1 MNAVANRG
9 LGKGLGALLPNA
21 GLGTEDI
28 KGSIV
33 ELKINDISPNADQP
47 RLAFDQAKLEELADS
62 IRENG
67 VIQPI
72 IVCRSQPG
80 YKIVAGERRWR
91 ACRMAGLTV
100 VPAIIRELTD
110 VQVLEQA
117 LIENI
122 QRQDL
127 NPLEEAYALD
137 KLIKDH
143 DMTQEKL
150 STVIGRSRPAIAN
163 TLRLLN
169 LPDDIK
175 KHVLNE
181 EITAGHARALLALPD
196 FPAQK
201 KVVELIRLRDLSVR
215 DTEKLVKKMSAPAK
229 PAKPTDPAYVLSVKE
244 VERRLT
250 SLFGTKVRL
259 KDRQGKGTI
268 QISYYSNDD
277 LDRLLDLFDRSQN
290 DQDNTKTSNR

>member
-1 MNAVANRG
+1 MSAATNKG
-9 LGKGLGALLPNA
+9 LGRGLGALLPNV
-21 GLGTEDI
+21 GPISEEI

-47 RLAFDQAKLEELADS
+47 RMAFDQAKLEDLANS

-91 ACRMAGLTV
+91 ASRMAGLTV
-100 VPAIIRELTD
+100 IPAIIRELTD

-137 KLIKDH
+137 KLLKDH
-143 DMTQEKL
+143 NLTQEKL
-150 STVIGRSRPAIAN
+150 SATIGRSRPAIAN

-169 LPDDIK
+169 LPEDIK
-175 KHVLNE
+175 QYIMNE
-181 EITAGHARALLALPD
+181 ELTAGHARALLALPD
-196 FPAQK
+196 YQTQK
-201 KVVELIRLRDLSVR
+201 KAADLIRSKELSVR
-215 DTEKLVKKMSAPAK
+215 ETERLVKKMASPPK
-229 PAKPTDPAYVLSVKE
+229 PVKKPDPAYSLSIKE

-250 SLFGTKVRL
+250 GALGTRVHL

-268 QISYYSNDD
+268 QISYFSNED
-277 LDRLLDLFDRSQN
+277 LDRLLDLLERKQ
-290 DQDNTKTSNR
+290 

>member
-1 MNAVANRG
+1 MNATTSRG
-9 LGKGLGALLPNA
+9 LGKGLGALLPNS

-33 ELKINDISPNADQP
+33 ELKINDITPNADQP
-47 RLAFDQAKLEELADS
+47 RMAFDQSKLEDLANS

-72 IVCRSQPG
+72 IVCRGQPG

-91 ACRMAGLTV
+91 ASRMAGLAV
-100 VPAIIRELTD
+100 IPAIIRELTD

-143 DMTQEKL
+143 ELTQEKL
-150 STVIGRSRPAIAN
+150 SLVIGRSRPAIAN

-169 LPDDIK
+169 LPDEIK
-175 KHVLNE
+175 KYIFNE
-181 EITAGHARALLALPD
+181 ELTAGHARALLALPD
-196 FPAQK
+196 YPAQK
-201 KVVELIRLRDLSVR
+201 KAADLIRSRELSVR
-215 DTEKLVKKMSAPAK
+215 DTEKLVKKMMLPAK
-229 PAKPTDPAYVLSVKE
+229 PVKKVDPAYVLSVKD

-250 SLFGTKVRL
+250 SSLGTRVRL

-268 QISYYSNDD
+268 QIDYYSNED
-277 LDRLLDLFDRSQN
+277 LDRLLDLIDR
-290 DQDNTKTSNR
+290 K

>member
-1 MNAVANRG
+1 MSAALGKG

-28 KGSIV
+28 KDSVV

-47 RLAFDQAKLEELADS
+47 RKAFDQEKLEDLANS

-67 VIQPI
+67 IIQPI
-72 IVCRSQPG
+72 IVCRAQPG
-80 YKIVAGERRWR
+80 YKIVTGERRWR
-91 ACRMAGLTV
+91 ASRMAGLSV
-100 VPAIIRELTD
+100 IPAIIRELTD

-143 DMTQEKL
+143 EMTQEKL
-150 STVIGRSRPAIAN
+150 SKVIGRSRPAIAN

-175 KHVLNE
+175 KYVINE
-181 EITAGHARALLALPD
+181 ELTAGHARALLSLTDYA
-196 FPAQK
+196 AQK
-201 KVVELIRLRDLSVR
+201 KAADTIMSRGLSVR
-215 DTEKLVKKMSAPAK
+215 ETEKLVKKMAVPPK
-229 PAKPTDPAYVLSVKE
+229 PGKKVDPAYALSVKE
-244 VERRLT
+244 VESRLT
-250 SLFGTKVRL
+250 YALGTKVRL
-259 KDRQGKGTI
+259 KDNQGKGTI
-268 QISYYSNDD
+268 QITYYSNED
-277 LDRLLDLFDRSQN
+277 LDRLLELLEQKRG
-290 DQDNTKTSNR
+290 